1 MNILQQKI
9 ANRDAKIGIIGLGH
23 TGLLLTVAF
32 IESGFPVVGIDK
44 DAAKIKSLK
53 GNRSYVLDIS
63 SETVRQVM
71 SSGRLGLRSTEKLST
86 DLDCIIICVPTPLNK
101 TKDPDISYILR
112 VTRQIELVLRPGML
126 VVLQST
132 TYPGTT
138 HDLILPQLEKTGLKC
153 GKDFFLAYSPER
165 FNPGSSEFKTRDIP
179 RVVGGITKKCASV
192 SKKLFRSIVD
202 TVVIASSTQTA
213 EMVKLL
219 ENTFRS
225 VNIALINEMAI
236 MCEKLGISIW
246 EVIDSASTKP
256 FGFMPFYPGPG
267 TGGHCIPVDPQYL
280 SWKLRLLDYKARF
293 VELAGEINSEMPE
306 FVVMKI
312 TELLNDKSKSIK
324 NSKILLLGMAYK
336 PNCDDLRESPSLDI
350 FGMLHSMNAKV
361 SYSDPYIP
369 EFELD
374 TRTFKSVGIT
384 PQLLSKQDI
393 VVVLT
398 DHSIFDFEPV
408 RTHAPLIFDTRNVF
422 KGKPN
427 KNVYTL

>member
-1 MNILQQKI
+1 M
-9 ANRDAKIGIIGLGH
+9 
-23 TGLLLTVAF
+23 
-32 IESGFPVVGIDK
+32 
-44 DAAKIKSLK
+44 
-53 GNRSYVLDIS
+53 
-63 SETVRQVM
+63 
-71 SSGRLGLRSTEKLST
+71 
-86 DLDCIIICVPTPLNK
+86 
-101 TKDPDISYILR
+101 
-112 VTRQIELVLRPGML
+112 
-126 VVLQST
+126 
-132 TYPGTT
+132 
-138 HDLILPQLEKTGLKC
+138 
-153 GKDFFLAYSPER
+153 
-165 FNPGSSEFKTRDIP
+165 
-179 RVVGGITKKCASV
+179 VGGITKKCASV
-192 SKKLFRSIVD
+192 SKELFRSIVD

-236 MCEKLGISIW
+236 MCEKLGINIW

-306 FVVMKI
+306 YVVMKI
-312 TELLNDKSKSIK
+312 TELLNNRSKSIK
-324 NSKILLLGMAYK
+324 DSKRLLLGMAYK
-336 PNCDDLRESPSLDI
+336 PNCDDIRESPSLDI

-398 DHSIFDFEPV
+398 DHSIFDFELV
-408 RTHAPLIFDTRNVF
+408 LKHAPLIFDTRNVF
-422 KGKPN
+422 NGRTN
-427 KNVYTL
+427 KNLYTL